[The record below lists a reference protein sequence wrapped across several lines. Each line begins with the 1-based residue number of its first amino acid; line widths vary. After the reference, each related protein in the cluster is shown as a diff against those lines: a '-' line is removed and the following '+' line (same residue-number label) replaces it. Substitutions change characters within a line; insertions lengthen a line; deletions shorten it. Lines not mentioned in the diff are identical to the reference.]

1 LDREPFVE
9 ALEGQFGR
17 TLWPGRPGRKRAGHR
32 NKYGVPGIPD
42 TTDGVPGI
50 PNATLVGGLDRNATL
65 VHGTPAKVQ
74 EEALDAFEQ
83 AGRKGFMLGAGCTIP
98 VVTP

>member
-1 LDREPFVE
+1 MDREPFVE

-32 NKYGVPGIPD
+32 NKY
-42 TTDGVPGI
+42 GVPGI